1 MGRGRTRRDGPSQ
14 YFQQSRFQQQLSGD
28 WNQQIVSKSDELKPL
43 AKVMELIALLEEEKI
58 AANQRLEEE
67 YRKRQDMEEDFY
79 RKQRQLLEEA
89 ASQIQT
95 QAFASSSS
103 SGSAAAKTKHE
114 RKDSIAE
121 NRNVWNNTTDR
132 QLRSVA

>member
-103 SGSAAAKTKHE
+103 SSSAAAKTKHE